1 MNRIICSMIFLLCC
15 FTNCMADLITL
26 NNGTELKCVVITKD
40 KKALLAETH
49 YGSMNL
55 ALSTIRD
62 IKSDTAVNNLILRA
76 DFAREK
82 GKYDQ
87 ALRYYQDAL
96 VVEPKN
102 TDLKDKYNDLRKKVD
117 QLHKKE
123 AMNKGN
129 LKDERP
135 SITSEDAAAA
145 TQAKNIKIGSDMVT
159 LQAEGS
165 AEFPLYSIHQK
176 EAEKATLQMAVVDAL
191 RKIMKNNV
199 GIGFRAVGPSVTI
212 LPEGEIPNCKINF
225 IEKKKANN
233 GYKVSISL
241 VGPSNSVFVDLPS
254 NYPLTEATG
263 ISKNLRAKN
272 KTEIRER
279 TILIALEE
287 GVRQEVEKKIAADT
301 DKNKYKKVYAGR
313 VFPVRVL
320 GDNLIAQGYMV
331 RLSMQV
337 WFDPNTKDK
346 R

>member
-1 MNRIICSMIFLLCC
+1 MKRFIYYVISLFFCVSYG
-15 FTNCMADLITL
+15 MADLITL
-26 NNGTELKCVVITKD
+26 QNGTELKCVVITKD

-55 ALSTIRD
+55 ALATIKD
-62 IKSDTAVNNLILRA
+62 IKTDSAVDNLILRA

-87 ALRYYQDAL
+87 ALRYYQDAI

-102 TDLKDKYNDLRKKVD
+102 TMLKEKYNDLRKKLD
-117 QLHKKE
+117 QIHKKE
-123 AMNKGN
+123 AMSKGS
-129 LKDERP
+129 LKEDHP
-135 SITSEDAAAA
+135 TVTSEDVEAA
-145 TQAKNIKIGSDMVT
+145 TQAKNIKAGSDLVT

-165 AEFPLYSIHQK
+165 AEFPIYAPNQK

-199 GIGFRAVGPSVTI
+199 GIGFRAKGPSVTI

-225 IEKKKANN
+225 IEKKKVSN
-233 GYKVSISL
+233 GMKVAISL
-241 VGPSNSVFVDLPS
+241 VGPSNTIFVDLPA

-263 ISKNLRAKN
+263 ISKNLRARS

-287 GVRQEVEKKIAADT
+287 GVRQEVEKKVAADT
-301 DKNKYKKVYAGR
+301 DKNKFKKLYAGR
-313 VFPVRVL
+313 VFPVRVI
-320 GDNLIAQGYMV
+320 GDTLTAQGYMV

-346 R
+346 